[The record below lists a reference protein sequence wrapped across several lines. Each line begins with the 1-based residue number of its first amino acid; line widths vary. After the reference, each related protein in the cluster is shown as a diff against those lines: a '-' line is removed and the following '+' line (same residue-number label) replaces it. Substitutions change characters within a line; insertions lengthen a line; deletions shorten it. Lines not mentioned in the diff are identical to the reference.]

1 MKKLRI
7 LLFVM
12 ALPIILT
19 SSSFMQRNDRSL
31 ETMWE
36 EYRRAESL
44 DRVRKMTDVLADIK
58 AKSLKQRKSW
68 DYFKAAEMYVNTSSR
83 RDWKLRDSLQDQ
95 FEREIYGYD
104 EPVLTYI
111 LNSRNVS
118 GGKLWETVQKEAFRL
133 KSAHNEDIYVERN
146 RSFAAPVSNDYEYVL
161 WDMFRSAFGKRS
173 DILDE
178 AYLRLKDEIGD
189 QYPQAGIAEYHYVMH
204 MRTDSERKKGLEDM
218 IERYEGQAVG
228 LLPAMSLLEMEFKEQ
243 QHKGDSEY
251 FRSLRR
257 RLESYEKERSM
268 YRRGVDK
275 RIADDCTLFG
285 LMIRHLD
292 AEAVLVKVRS
302 GNAEIALRNLDKVR
316 MRITYEDKV
325 AYETVLENDVR
336 SFYAFDTLRLQ
347 LPSLDDGDYT
357 IRCFSGS
364 KELGEC
370 YYPRYTLSAAMR
382 TDSEGYAV
390 YVADYQSGKPVDA
403 VDLCLF
409 GNGRKIVEARN
420 VRIDGFTRLPENI
433 ASAVDT
439 NANCHIVC
447 SVVGE
452 NGKIRRSQDI
462 YPNRKSEYDRTGS
475 SALSA
480 EVMLDRAAF
489 RPGDTVRFK
498 IVAYVR
504 NDDGT
509 MRVAE
514 EGTALSVSLRDPRGA
529 VLEEM
534 EMKASG
540 FGSLAGEFLL
550 ADIKRQGS
558 HRIEVRVGSRL
569 VGSYSFIVDE
579 FVLPTFDVSFDENDV
594 TYLWG
599 DTISVSG
606 KVHSFSGHSLA
617 SAKVSASVRLD
628 DILVKDEELA
638 IGEDGRFVLSFADM
652 EDIPN
657 QHIPYRIEV
666 KVTDQTGETLSFFT
680 SQYVMRS
687 PSLAVNLHNAA
698 EGSYRMVG
706 NNHRS
711 KLILTDDTARIGFNI
726 RYGGVREYKGLPVR
740 YKVFKDECQVVE
752 GEAVSGNV
760 ADIDITSLPSGLYS
774 VKADFS
780 LADARGKIME
790 DSAEIEILKMG
801 DDFVPDKRF
810 ENVFCELKDG
820 LGCRLGVGN
829 GPVWA
834 VVELFGDRGQLLE
847 SEVISVEGGDVNTVC
862 YEYTGEYPD
871 AVEMKILYFRD
882 SQCYT
887 YSRGWHRPV
896 EMPELPLE
904 FIRFEDRTMP
914 GARYSFRLRTEPDA
928 EVLAAIFDVSTE
940 KIKKNIWRKV
950 PLGKPYLLPVRVNS
964 SSGLN
969 GSGHSS
975 MMGDAFDM
983 YYGGYLFETSLS
995 DKTVIGYGSTR
1006 RVKARSTGAVNSGMM
1021 AYDDI
1026 TVEEEA
1032 IPFQLVTEQTDVAVR
1047 SDFATSLAFEPFL
1060 RPSSDGNVSLDFNTS
1075 GKISTFAVY
1084 VYAHNKEMNTSVIRR
1099 DMLVT
1104 LPVKVSVAEPQFLYS
1119 GDKYV
1124 MRASVSNSSPSS
1136 ADGVVR
1142 LEVYAGDYY
1151 EDAVPL
1157 SVCETNVKVPAGGS
1171 VTVPFD
1177 VAVPDYTDCLGFKVV
1192 FGGKDVSDG
1201 VFVKVPVSP
1210 AAQVLTETHSAVL
1223 LRDMSEDEI
1232 LESLRKR
1239 FVNVS
1244 PTGAEY
1250 SEISVMDMLRKAV
1263 PLVTE
1268 TEAKDAV
1275 SLSEAFY
1282 VNLLACGLRM
1292 AEGDDPRPY
1301 VLAAENASD
1310 KMTLCANSDGGF
1322 GWFEG
1327 MKSSPAVTAVVLER
1341 FAGLR
1346 DRGLLDVMTET
1357 LGEDALDELDET
1369 MVSAVKYLDSV
1380 YFSDPDRPTWYGR
1393 LSISQYMGVR
1403 TMYAGIPFDMQ
1414 KARNALGIKEYK
1426 EFEKQVK
1433 SYLLPKKNGNRT
1445 DGAVLSKVR
1454 KLRILN
1460 HLASSDAGLELAES
1474 WGLGASAKTRM
1485 RRSMAIELESLKE
1498 YAVKHPSGGQ
1508 YYPNAVLPFRG
1519 LLESEAYAHGM
1530 ICDLF
1535 KELSTD
1541 PVLGSGLA
1549 QMADDIRLWIMLQKE
1564 TQQWSSDP
1572 GFVEALASAYDAS
1585 DAVKTVKIM
1594 MLSKKYCKPFDNIK
1608 ASGNGFRI
1616 SLSYYKETAPEGGAV
1631 TRTELVEGDP
1641 LHVGDKIVAVYSIWS
1656 EENRSFVRVSVPR
1669 AACFRPQ
1676 NQISGWCGGWL
1687 RPLSYGFFNVSP
1699 YSYREVKS
1707 DRTLYWIDVF
1717 PEETSVMEEI
1727 LLVTQEGR
1735 FVSPVAEIES
1745 LYASHYRAN
1754 SPFAG
1759 EFETEAK

>member
-1 MKKLRI
+1 MQKLRI
-7 LLFVM
+7 ILIALI
-12 ALPIILT
+12 LPIIFT
-19 SSSFMQRNDRSL
+19 SSSIMRRNDRSV

-36 EYRRAESL
+36 EYHRAESL
-44 DRVRKMTDVLADIK
+44 DRVRKMADILAEIK
-58 AKSLKQRKSW
+58 DKSLKQRKSW
-68 DYFKAAEMYVNTSSR
+68 DYFKAAEMYVNVSLR

-104 EPVLTYI
+104 EPVLAYI
-111 LNSRNVS
+111 LNSRNIS
-118 GGKLWETVQKEAFRL
+118 GEELWETVRKDALRL
-133 KSAHNEDIYVERN
+133 KSAHNEDIYIERN

-161 WDMFRSAFGKRS
+161 WDMFRTAFGRRS
-173 DILDE
+173 DILDK
-178 AYLRLKDEIGD
+178 AYLRLKEEIGE

-204 MRTDSERKKGLEDM
+204 MGTDAERKKRLEDM
-218 IERYEGQAVG
+218 LERYEGQAVG
-228 LLPAMSLLEMEFKEQ
+228 LLPAMSLLEMEFKEH
-243 QHKGDSEY
+243 QHKGDSGY

-257 RLESYEKERSM
+257 RLDSYEKERSM

-275 RIADDCTLFG
+275 RIADDCTLFRF
-285 LMIRHLD
+285 LMRHLD

-302 GNAEIALRNLDKVR
+302 GKAEIALRNLDKVR
-316 MRITYEDKV
+316 IRITDENEEV
-325 AYETVLENDVR
+325 YETVLENDVR
-336 SFYAFDTLRLQ
+336 SYYAFDTLRLQ

-364 KELGEC
+364 RELGEC
-370 YYPRYTLSAAMR
+370 HYPRYTLSAAIR
-382 TDSEGYAV
+382 ADKDGYAV

-403 VDLCLF
+403 ADVCLY
-409 GNGRKIVEARN
+409 GDGRKIAEARN
-420 VRIDGFTRLPENI
+420 LRIDGFTGLPENI
-433 ASAVDT
+433 ASVMTTEAG
-439 NANCHIVC
+439 CHIVC

-452 NGKIRRSQDI
+452 DGRIRRSQDI
-462 YPNRKSEYDRTGS
+462 YPGRKPVYDRPGS
-475 SALSA
+475 EALSA

-498 IVAYVR
+498 VVAYVR

-509 MRVAE
+509 MKVAE
-514 EGTALSVSLRDPRGA
+514 EGKSLSVSLRDPRGA
-529 VLEEM
+529 VLEER
-534 EMKASG
+534 EMKVNG
-540 FGSLAGEFLL
+540 FGSLAGEFRLN
-550 ADIKRQGS
+550 DIKRQGG
-558 HRIEVRVGSRL
+558 HRIEVRVGSIL
-569 VGSYSFIVDE
+569 VGSYAFIVDE
-579 FVLPTFDVSFDENDV
+579 FVLPTFDVAFDENDV
-594 TYLWG
+594 TYFSG

-606 KVHSFSGHSLA
+606 KVQSFSGHSLA
-617 SAKVSASVRLD
+617 SAKVTAYVRLD

-638 IGEDGRFVLSFADM
+638 VGEDGSFVFSFADL
-652 EDIPN
+652 ENVHN
-657 QHIPYRIEV
+657 QYIPYRIEV

-680 SQYVMRS
+680 TQYVMRS
-687 PSLAVNLHNAA
+687 PSLAVTLQNTA
-698 EGSYRMVG
+698 EGSYRLVG

-711 KLILTDDTARIGFNI
+711 KLLLTDDTARVSFNI
-726 RYGGVREYKGLPVR
+726 RYGGVRKYLGQPVR
-740 YKVFKDECQVVE
+740 YKVFRDECQLVE
-752 GEAVSGNV
+752 GEAVSGNAV
-760 ADIDITSLPSGLYS
+760 DIDFTSLPSGLYS

-801 DDFVPDKRF
+801 DDLVPDKRF
-810 ENVFCELKDG
+810 ENIFCELEEG

-847 SEVISVEGGDVNTVC
+847 SEVISVEGGDVGTVR
-862 YEYTGEYPD
+862 YEHTGEYPD

-887 YSRGWHRPV
+887 YSRRWHRPV
-896 EMPELPLE
+896 EMSELPLE
-904 FIRFEDRTMP
+904 FVRFEDRTMP

-928 EVLAAIFDVSTE
+928 EVLAAIFDLSTE

-950 PLGKPYLLPVRVNS
+950 PLGEPYLVPVRVNPS
-964 SSGLN
+964 AGLN

-975 MMGDAFDM
+975 MMGDAIDM
-983 YYGGYLFETSLS
+983 YNDGYLFETSSLG
-995 DKTVIGYGSTR
+995 KTVIGYGSPR
-1006 RVKARSTGAVNSGMM
+1006 RVKARSAGAVNSGMM
-1021 AYDDI
+1021 AYDDMA
-1026 TVEEEA
+1026 VEEEA
-1032 IPFQLVTEQTDVAVR
+1032 IPFQLVTEQTDVALR

-1060 RPSSDGNVSLDFNTS
+1060 RPSSDGSVSLDFNTS
-1075 GKISTFAVY
+1075 GKISTFAVS
-1084 VYAHNKEMNTSVIRR
+1084 VYAHNKQMNTSVMRR

-1124 MRASVSNSSPSS
+1124 MKASVSNISSSS

-1142 LEVYAGDYY
+1142 LEVYAGNHY

-1157 SVCETNVKVPAGGS
+1157 SVCETKVEVSAGGS
-1171 VTVPFD
+1171 VPVSFD
-1177 VAVPDYTDCLGFKVV
+1177 VPVPDDVDCLGFKVV
-1192 FGGKDVSDG
+1192 FSGKEMSDG
-1201 VFVKVPVSP
+1201 VFVKVPVYP
-1210 AAQVLTETHSAVL
+1210 AEQVLTEAHSAVL
-1223 LRDMSEDEI
+1223 LEGRSEEEL
-1232 LESLRKR
+1232 LESLRKE

-1250 SEISVMDMLRKAV
+1250 SEISVMDMLREAL
-1263 PLVTE
+1263 PSVTE
-1268 TEAKDAV
+1268 PEAKDAV

-1301 VLAAENASD
+1301 VQAAGNVSD
-1310 KMTLCANSDGGF
+1310 RMIMCANSDGGF
-1322 GWFEG
+1322 GWFAG

-1346 DRGLLDVMTET
+1346 DRGLLDVVTET
-1357 LGEDALDELDET
+1357 LGEDALDKLDET
-1369 MVSAVKYLDSV
+1369 VVAAVKYLDSV
-1380 YFSDPDRPTWYGR
+1380 YFSDPDRPSWYGR
-1393 LSISQYMGVR
+1393 LSMSQYLGVR
-1403 TMYAGIPFDMQ
+1403 TMYAGIPFDAP
-1414 KARNALGIKEYK
+1414 KARKSLGIREYK
-1426 EFEKQVK
+1426 EFMKQVK
-1433 SYLLPKKNGNRT
+1433 SYLIHKKDGIRT

-1454 KLRILN
+1454 KIRILN
-1460 HLASSDAGLELAES
+1460 QLSSSEAGLQMAES
-1474 WGLGASAKTRM
+1474 WGLGASAKKRM
-1485 RRSMAIELESLKE
+1485 RRSMAVELESLKE
-1498 YAVKHPSGGQ
+1498 YAVMHPSGGL

-1541 PVLGSGLA
+1541 PVHGSGLE

-1585 DAVKTVKIM
+1585 DAVKAVRIM
-1594 MLSKKYCKPFDNIK
+1594 VLSKKYCKPFGDIE
-1608 ASGNGFRI
+1608 ASGNGFGI
-1616 SLSYYKETAPEGGAV
+1616 SVRYYREKAPEGGQL
-1631 TRTELVEGDP
+1631 TRTELVDGDQ
-1641 LHVGDKIVAVYSIWS
+1641 LCVGDKIVAVYSLWS
-1656 EENRSFVRVSVPR
+1656 EENRSFVRISVPR

-1676 NQISGWCGGWL
+1676 NQISGWSGGWL

-1699 YSYREVKS
+1699 YAYREVKS

-1727 LLVTQEGR
+1727 LVVTQEGR

-1759 EFETEAK
+1759 EFETE